1 MTQDFDEFM
10 KNAPADV
17 RERLMAMPPEERQR
31 RFERR
36 RQMMES
42 MDPEARE
49 EMMRFMRIVR
59 ERPSAPDVGSPA
71 PDFELPVLHGDGERM
86 RLHDLRGRP
95 VGLVFGSYT

>member
-10 KNAPADV
+10 KNAPPHM
-17 RERLMAMPPEERQR
+17 RERLMAMPPEERR
-31 RFERR
+31 KRFERR
-36 RQMMES
+36 RRMMES

-59 ERPSAPDVGSPA
+59 ERPPAPDVGSLA
-71 PDFELPVLHGDGERM
+71 PDFDLPVLHGDGERV
-86 RLHDLRGRP
+86 RLRDLRGGP